1 MNKRL
6 LPALVAFVI
15 AIIVG
20 TFFFSNNGSEANKNA
35 QILLEQL
42 NKEGQKSQSLAEN
55 GSYTSK
61 DEVALYIYKFNKLPK
76 NFITKKEA
84 LELGWDAKSGNLW
97 QISGGKS
104 IGGDRFSNREKK
116 LPEADGRKWFECDV
130 NYNGGRRG
138 AERILYSNDGLI
150 YYTPDH
156 YEHFYLLYEKR
167 MQ

>member
-1 MNKRL
+1 LNKRL
-6 LPALVAFVI
+6 FPALVAFVI
-15 AIIVG
+15 AIIIG
-20 TFFFSNNGSEANKNA
+20 TFFFSKEGGEANKNA

-97 QISGGKS
+97 QGRGGQKH
-104 IGGDRFSNREKK
+104 R
-116 LPEADGRKWFECDV
+116 
-130 NYNGGRRG
+130 GGRVSKR
-138 AERILYSNDGLI
+138 RR
-150 YYTPDH
+150 T
-156 YEHFYLLYEKR
+156 YLLHAR
-167 MQ
+167 SLRAFLPAL

>member
-20 TFFFSNNGSEANKNA
+20 SFFFSKEGGEANKNA

-84 LELGWDAKSGNLW
+84 LEL
-97 QISGGKS
+97 Q
-104 IGGDRFSNREKK
+104 
-116 LPEADGRKWFECDV
+116 
-130 NYNGGRRG
+130 
-138 AERILYSNDGLI
+138 
-150 YYTPDH
+150 
-156 YEHFYLLYEKR
+156 
-167 MQ
+167 Q